1 MSGDER
7 GEQMATELATPP
19 VLRAKVTMLRAFEIT
34 INGSSLIVPQGAQRL
49 VAFLA
54 LRGRPQLRTTVA
66 TSLWMD
72 TTEDRAAANLRTA
85 LWKLADRRDLLIQSL
100 GSYLTLAQGV
110 EVDFSRLLTRVK
122 TLIDGDGE
130 INDFD
135 ANTGDLAGDLLPDW
149 DEDWLLFERER
160 LRQLRIHAL
169 EALSRRLCTAGRYAA
184 AVDAGLS
191 AVTAEPLRESA
202 QRVLIEVHL
211 AEGNVSEAR
220 RQFELYRSVLWDNL
234 ALLPSAALCS
244 LVGVMGASKPA
255 EA

>member
-7 GEQMATELATPP
+7 GEQMATDLATPP
-19 VLRAKVTMLRAFEIT
+19 VPRAKVTMLRAFEIN
-34 INGSSLIVPQGAQRL
+34 ISGSSLIVPQGAQRL

-54 LRGRPQLRTTVA
+54 LRDRPQLRTTVA

-85 LWKLADRRDLLIQSL
+85 LWKLADMRDLLIHSL
-100 GSYLTLAQGV
+100 GSYLTLAPGV

-122 TLIDGDGE
+122 TLIDGDGD

-135 ANTGDLAGDLLPDW
+135 ASTGDLAGDLLPDW

-169 EALSRRLCTAGRYAA
+169 EALSRRLCAAGRYAA

-220 RQFELYRSVLWDNL
+220 RQFELYRAVLWDNL
-234 ALLPSAALCS
+234 ALLPSASLCS
-244 LVGVMGASKPA
+244 LVGVMGASKPG
-255 EA
+255 EV